1 MIKPLFACAS
11 TLLVSLSLVCQV
23 ATVQAK
29 PAKRLKPVTPLTLP
43 ARPPEPG
50 AESIGTLDVSPN
62 VKTDLETSTAPAV
75 KSDDLQ
81 IGDDQPGLLEQIFSD
96 DPTPQ
101 RVTDTPSQPALQ
113 FEQPRNR
120 GVGFLR
126 FRV

>member
-1 MIKPLFACAS
+1 V
-11 TLLVSLSLVCQV
+11 LVSLSLVCQV

-29 PAKRLKPVTPLTLP
+29 PAKRLKPATPLTLP
-43 ARPPEPG
+43 TQPPEPG
-50 AESIGTLDVSPN
+50 AESIGTLDVSPD
-62 VKTDLETSTAPAV
+62 VKTNLETSTAPTV

-81 IGDDQPGLLEQIFSD
+81 IGGDQPGLLEQLFSD
-96 DPTPQ
+96 EQPPQ
-101 RVTDTPSQPALQ
+101 RVTDTPSQPAQQ

>member
-1 MIKPLFACAS
+1 MGPVMIKPLFACAS
-11 TLLVSLSLVCQV
+11 TLLISLSLVCQV

-29 PAKRLKPVTPLTLP
+29 PTRRVKPATPVTLP
-43 ARPPEPG
+43 EPPEPG

-62 VKTDLETSTAPAV
+62 VKTDLETSTTPTF

-81 IGDDQPGLLEQIFSD
+81 DQPGLLEQLFSD